1 MKIHVRIIESEKEI
15 IANCPE
21 LDVNCY
27 GKSKNEAVRRL
38 VNVLQFYIDAA
49 SELGLDV
56 ERLETVTVDGE
67 TVATAPAA
75 EMVRHNSESI
85 H

>member
-27 GKSKNEAVRRL
+27 GNSKDEAVRRL

-67 TVATAPAA
+67 TVPAATTA
-75 EMVRHNSESI
+75 EMVRHNSEAI